1 MKVINEYGCYIEI
14 KDILYLY
21 KVDSCFPNDL
31 LNHVIKL
38 YGNNIDMNTY
48 IRIDV
53 PKYIK
58 YIKNNKLLF
67 DYNFLN
73 SKTNEE
79 LDELIDEIIRDSH
92 LKEQYVNILNEKYN
106 RRYLISQIKEVQSE
120 KNMLVRKFDL
130 KNWH

>member
-58 YIKNNKLLF
+58 YIKNNRLLF

-130 KNWH
+130 KN

>member
-21 KVDSCFPNDL
+21 KIDSCFPNDL
-31 LNHVIKL
+31 LNHIIKL
-38 YGNNIDMNTY
+38 YGSNIDMNTY
-48 IRIDV
+48 IRIDA

-58 YIKNNKLLF
+58 YIKNNRLLF

-73 SKTNEE
+73 SKTYEE

-92 LKEQYVNILNEKYN
+92 LKERSVNILNEKYN

-120 KNMLVRKFDL
+120 KNILVK
-130 KNWH
+130 KV

>member
-21 KVDSCFPNDL
+21 KIDSCFPNDL
-31 LNHVIKL
+31 LNHIIKL
-38 YGNNIDMNTY
+38 YGSNIDMNTY

-58 YIKNNKLLF
+58 YIKNNRLLF

-73 SKTNEE
+73 SKTYEE

-92 LKEQYVNILNEKYN
+92 LKERSVNILNEKYN

-120 KNMLVRKFDL
+120 KNILVKKFDL
-130 KNWH
+130 KN